1 MTKTF
6 LYILWSCVRTLSQ
19 MFTTISYKVLTND
32 AIGVVRSE
40 ISIVR
45 RIISTGVLFAFLLTK
60 HEKVRQTLL
69 SYYEPL

>member
-1 MTKTF
+1 
-6 LYILWSCVRTLSQ
+6 

-32 AIGVVRSE
+32 AIGVMRSE

>member
-1 MTKTF
+1 MTTTF

-19 MFTTISYKVLTND
+19 MFTTISYKVLTN
-32 AIGVVRSE
+32 VRSE
-40 ISIVR
+40 ISIGC